1 MDQELTRTLFDVI
14 SNVETCS
21 IFLDGINNLIGIYY
35 DLLQDSIERLNLE
48 NPNSFEL
55 FKRDIGRIDAVFNTV
70 KISLT
75 NMQQALTDNSETGYD
90 VYRKIKGI
98 AQS

>member
-21 IFLDGINNLIGIYY
+21 IYLVGIYY
-35 DLLQDSIERLNLE
+35 DLLQNSIERLNLE